1 MLAEWINKQLAFY
14 DTGLHRRTCVSL
26 TAWGP
31 GLPAPTS
38 GKLVKK
44 AKDESGFPE
53 WSHSLGITS
62 NLEECLLRIPFPI
75 ILKSAAR
82 CWGWVNAHFF
92 VSTWFHQSEYSYRIH
107 KSRNSQG
114 DGDTAGCMKQLQWHF
129 PPLGNENVLSETHV
143 FQGTETS
150 FQRAFVFTEES
161 FPDGW
166 GLFLIVRCPTLVQ
179 GTESSL
185 AFELHHGLSKLS
197 DLIGISFKGSRIML
211 SFAVQ
216 KETLSK
222 VSSRWSQRH
231 PPCLGTALR

>member
-44 AKDESGFPE
+44 AKDESGFLE

-82 CWGWVNAHFF
+82 CWDWVNANFF

-107 KSRNSQG
+107 KSRSSQG
-114 DGDTAGCMKQLQWHF
+114 DGDTAGYMKQLQWHF
-129 PPLGNENVLSETHV
+129 PPMKWESIKWNSCLSRNRNKFSEGFLVHRGV
-143 FQGTETS
+143 FSWWVG
-150 FQRAFVFTEES
+150 S
-161 FPDGW
+161 FPYSP
-166 GLFLIVRCPTLVQ
+166 LSH
-179 GTESSL
+179 SSS
-185 AFELHHGLSKLS
+185 E
-197 DLIGISFKGSRIML
+197 
-211 SFAVQ
+211 
-216 KETLSK
+216 
-222 VSSRWSQRH
+222 
-231 PPCLGTALR
+231 